1 MLGSTALAYSLI
13 AGVWCVWETEDPGPS
28 QLDKRGEVTPRVPKL
43 APGRRAQCVH
53 GGGTQERDWL
63 TWVLANNDPILGAMF
78 PSPVKGY
85 PRFELCYLLGGNPQ
99 VPVLHPRTLS
109 LKRSVA
115 SPHLPTLGHRHIGQG
130 DPLFRSPSEN
140 PQK

>member
-1 MLGSTALAYSLI
+1 M
-13 AGVWCVWETEDPGPS
+13 
-28 QLDKRGEVTPRVPKL
+28 
-43 APGRRAQCVH
+43 H